1 MKKCYP
7 ESIGNYIPTSF
18 IVDFKQEQ
26 GQVEESLL
34 EFIRYYLTKETKKP
48 KSRAIAIK
56 NYFMEIVI
64 TNKQIN
70 KLLEKAQTQDKS
82 FTAEETEE
90 KP

>member
-1 MKKCYP
+1 MKRHCP

-18 IVDFKQEQ
+18 IIDFKQEQ
-26 GQVEESLL
+26 SQVEESLF
-34 EFIRYYLTKETKKP
+34 EFMKFYLKKETKKP

-70 KLLEKAQTQDKS
+70 RLLEKAQALDKS
-82 FTAEETEE
+82 MTA
-90 KP
+90 